1 MAGTGLDEH
10 HILLHDLSVRA
21 LELYRK
27 RGGSVG
33 SAATAICAYST
44 ELSPV
49 CLHAGTTRKLKL
61 DRLGDFGGTDALFA
75 LLRKT
80 KQKKKKKSMALSGE
94 WLSSSSVCFSLRLSD
109 FCLYFE
115 EWKFESHLP
124 VFQK

>member
-21 LELYRK
+21 LELYGK

-33 SAATAICAYST
+33 SAATAICAHST

-80 KQKKKKKSMALSGE
+80 KQKEKKINGSIRGVAFFKS
-94 WLSSSSVCFSLRLSD
+94 C
-109 FCLYFE
+109 
-115 EWKFESHLP
+115 
-124 VFQK
+124 VF